1 MAEAT
6 LQIRG
11 LAHTFHRGTR
21 FETTALRGVDLTLE
35 PGAFVVVLGSN
46 GSGKSTL
53 LNAIAGSLEAESGT
67 IAVDG
72 IDVTRWPGHRR
83 AQLIARVFQDPFAG
97 TASDM
102 SVLENL
108 AIASA
113 RGKPRGLHR
122 PLRASRRE
130 ELQQAVATIDMG
142 LEDRLDTPMGLLSG
156 GERQALTLLMAMLV
170 RPSLL
175 LLDEHTAAL
184 DPRSAEQLLRLT
196 QSFVGGGKLTTLM
209 VTHSLPQAV
218 RLGDR
223 ILMMHR
229 GEVAFDLSGV
239 QKRRARVEDLL
250 ARFEDLRRND
260 LLDDAAAV
268 LIRESYV

>member
-1 MAEAT
+1 MTQYALE
-6 LQIRG
+6 LKS
-11 LAHTFHRGTR
+11 LSHTFHRGTPY
-21 FETTALRGVDLTLE
+21 ETLALNQVSLNLE
-35 PGAFVVVLGSN
+35 PGAFVVILGSN

-53 LNAIAGSLEAESGT
+53 LNAIAGSLAVESGR
-67 IAVDG
+67 IFVEDA
-72 IDVTRWPGHRR
+72 DVTDWPDYRR
-83 AQLIARVFQDPFAG
+83 ARLIARVFQDPFAG

-113 RGKPRGLHR
+113 RAQRRGFGR
-122 PLRASRRE
+122 PLVKSRRE
-130 ELQQAVATIDMG
+130 ELALQVETLGLG
-142 LEDRLDTPMGLLSG
+142 LEDRLNVPMGLLSG
-156 GERQALTLLMAMLV
+156 GQRQALTLLMALLV

-196 QSFVGGGKLTTLM
+196 QSFVAAAHLTTIM

-223 ILMMHR
+223 ILILHQGR
-229 GEVAFDLSGV
+229 VAHDLSGV
-239 QKRRARVEDLL
+239 QKRRLRVEDLL
-250 ARFEDLRRND
+250 SRFEELRQSD
-260 LLDDAAAV
+260 LLDDEAAALV
-268 LIRESYV
+268 RRSYV